1 MIHHSE
7 SPSKPSTPSPR
18 QKKIRH
24 EQQRSRFLE
33 KIGSP
38 GSLLF
43 SNSALPLH
51 WSPKTRDALRQQRGR
66 FRGDSRRC
74 LWGKCTVRRIHIY
87 RYTLLFEKTFATLYN
102 KYIYIMIWN
111 LSIPRR
117 KSLKHD
123 YEQTEHDIRHVCQ
136 DIFSVNSEFL
146 RFPFNLCLW
155 EVPQ

>member
-1 MIHHSE
+1 MVFCSSHLYRFLITGANF
-7 SPSKPSTPSPR
+7 KKKGFIIQKVRQNLTPSPR

-24 EQQRSRFLE
+24 EQQRNCFLE

-51 WSPKTRDALRQQRGR
+51 WPPKTRDALRQQRGR

-74 LWGKCTVRRIHIY
+74 LWGKYWGKCTVRRIHIY
-87 RYTLLFEKTFATLYN
+87 LIGKKKTFATLYN
-102 KYIYIMIWN
+102 KYQQIWN

-117 KSLKHD
+117 KSL
-123 YEQTEHDIRHVCQ
+123 
-136 DIFSVNSEFL
+136 L
-146 RFPFNLCLW
+146 
-155 EVPQ
+155 